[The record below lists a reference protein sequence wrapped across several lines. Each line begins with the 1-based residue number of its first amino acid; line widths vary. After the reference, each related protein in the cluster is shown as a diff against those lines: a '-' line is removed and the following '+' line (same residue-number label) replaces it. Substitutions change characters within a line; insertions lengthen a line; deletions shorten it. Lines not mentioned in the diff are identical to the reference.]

1 MGKDDRAFFS
11 SPATTT
17 TPHLHPLQ
25 TWDMPRLNPGHRYV
39 GSNDKSVGVIATLN
53 TYGRKSEMLHRY
65 LALVV
70 EDRCIW
76 DHWIILAKK
85 SLSCKS

>member
-1 MGKDDRAFFS
+1 MGKDDRAFFP

-25 TWDMPRLNPGHRYV
+25 TGDMIRLNPGHRYV
-39 GSNDKSVGVIATLN
+39 GSNDKSVGVIATFN

-70 EDRCIW
+70 ENGGVGN
-76 DHWIILAKK
+76 H
-85 SLSCKS
+85 